1 MTELNPHA
9 SILTDKLDTYLTKTP
24 LDAENVE
31 LELEL
36 IESLKNRSV
45 FNYFM
50 ILNKIDYPMEKIHL
64 LVEHICRL
72 TQSSS
77 SNLDLEPE
85 SDSSSSDGSE
95 SESESESEREHERDS
110 ELRRRDNQFGL
121 LFDSSTDSK
130 KIDSKTDT
138 DGGDNGE

>member
-85 SDSSSSDGSE
+85 SDSSSSDGSD
-95 SESESESEREHERDS
+95 SEGEHTGDS